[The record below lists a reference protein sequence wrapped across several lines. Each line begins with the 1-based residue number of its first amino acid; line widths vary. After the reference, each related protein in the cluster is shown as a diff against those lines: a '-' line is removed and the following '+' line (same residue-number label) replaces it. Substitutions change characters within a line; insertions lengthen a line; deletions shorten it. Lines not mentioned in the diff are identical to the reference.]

1 LIQNDDEY
9 INSAFQSAGINEL
22 NAKQI
27 QVLSNLRALEAS
39 GDGISVDEIAQVELL
54 VSSLNISVDPT
65 QAEALLMYS
74 IQEKDALLTNLGIGS
89 DVLGYSKERAGV
101 LSCLFNGV
109 LGSASP
115 GFINAANDNPD
126 AAAEN
131 WFSLWLDIRYFSNA
145 NANDPVVGAGLQ

>member
-1 LIQNDDEY
+1 MIQNDDEY

>member
-1 LIQNDDEY
+1 
-9 INSAFQSAGINEL
+9 
-22 NAKQI
+22 
-27 QVLSNLRALEAS
+27 
-39 GDGISVDEIAQVELL
+39 
-54 VSSLNISVDPT
+54 
-65 QAEALLMYS
+65 MYS